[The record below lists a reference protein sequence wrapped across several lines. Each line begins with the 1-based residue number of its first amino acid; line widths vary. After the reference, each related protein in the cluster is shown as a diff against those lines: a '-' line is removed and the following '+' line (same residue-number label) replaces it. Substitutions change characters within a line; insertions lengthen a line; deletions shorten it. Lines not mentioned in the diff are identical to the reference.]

1 MSNLKTRFAARA
13 ARTLRSNS
21 TEAERKLWAYLRDR
35 RLGGFKFVRQEP
47 VGPYIAD
54 FACRDADLIVELDGS
69 QHLQEAAY
77 DERRSQLLAEHGY
90 RVLRFW
96 NNNALGDTEAVL
108 AAILIE
114 LQKAPSPGLRH
125 AKSDLS
131 PEGEVAAHTIHLGTT
146 S

>member
-1 MSNLKTRFAARA
+1 VSNLRTRFAAKA

-21 TEAERKLWAYLRDR
+21 TEAERKLWANLRDR

-69 QHLQEAAY
+69 QHVADAAY
-77 DERRSQLLAEHGY
+77 DERRSQVLAEHGY

-125 AKSDLS
+125 AKPDLS
-131 PEGEVAAHTIHLGTT
+131 PKGEVAAHPTHPGTI